1 MTNFNPTINIDEIE
15 NCITI
20 SGNSLSENP
29 IIHYQP
35 IFDYLNN
42 IKNNGTAKHIH
53 VKIDVELF
61 ASSSLKTLVEVFAV
75 LKDLESENITHD
87 IDWLFNDTEDDNY
100 EKGEIV
106 SSIVAVNINFK
117 MK

>member
-20 SGNSLSENP
+20 SGNSLCENP
-29 IIHYQP
+29 ITYYQP
-35 IFDYLNN
+35 IFDYLQKV
-42 IKNNGTAKHIH
+42 KNHGTTKHIH

-61 ASSSLKTLVEVFAV
+61 GSSSLKTLVEMFAL
-75 LKDLESENITHD
+75 LKDLESENITHN
-87 IDWLFNDTEDDNY
+87 IDWLFNDAEDDNY